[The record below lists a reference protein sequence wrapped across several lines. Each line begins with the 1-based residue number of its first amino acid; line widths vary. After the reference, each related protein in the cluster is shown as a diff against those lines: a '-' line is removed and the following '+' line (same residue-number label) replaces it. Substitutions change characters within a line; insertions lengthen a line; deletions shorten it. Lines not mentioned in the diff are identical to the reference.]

1 MNSPPKEK
9 PGAGELTGQIL
20 KRLPER
26 IVFQIHC
33 KATFRRLGPIS
44 PEGSAPLEKK
54 RGHAA
59 GGMSTYNTNSSE
71 REQRELR
78 SIELQQILQPNSSH
92 IATETAGEKAAL
104 LRCCKNKTAAS
115 TKTKKQT
122 GELS

>member
-1 MNSPPKEK
+1 MKSPPKEK
-9 PGAGELTGQIL
+9 PGAGELTGQIS
-20 KRLPER
+20 KRLREAYRFPDSL
-26 IVFQIHC
+26 Q
-33 KATFRRLGPIS
+33 ATFRRLEPIS
-44 PEGSAPLEKK
+44 SEGAAPSEKK

-59 GGMSTYNTNSSE
+59 GGMGTDNTNESE